1 MANDQWLIA
10 ILLLLSSVPAKKA
23 TPQQCLIKFII
34 AFGLL
39 FFSLFT
45 PTQSVAQVK
54 EFEKYADK
62 EGVTYVYISKTLLSL
77 ARGGML
83 STPSVPSMKTEKLIP
98 KLSAIQIITSE
109 DDTARKLFR
118 EASKIVSAQ
127 KYELLMQIDD
137 DGDKVKI
144 YFRESSKQSVIIMIS
159 SSDDDETNVL
169 VFSGKFTLKDVQSA
183 LIKPK

>member
-1 MANDQWLIA
+1 MKNEKMKKNIGYN
-10 ILLLLSSVPAKKA
+10 ILRCRLKVLFV
-23 TPQQCLIKFII
+23 
-34 AFGLL
+34 LL
-39 FFSLFT
+39 FTILCSLFT

-77 ARGGML
+77 AREGML

-109 DDTARKLFR
+109 DDAARKLLR
-118 EASKIVSAQ
+118 ETGKIVSAQ

-137 DGDKVKI
+137 AGDKVKI
-144 YFRESSKQSVIIMIS
+144 YFRESGKQSVIIMIS

>member
-1 MANDQWLIA
+1 MKNEKMKKNIGYNILRCRLKVLFVLVFA
-10 ILLLLSSVPAKKA
+10 IL
-23 TPQQCLIKFII
+23 C
-34 AFGLL
+34 
-39 FFSLFT
+39 SLFT

-62 EGVTYVYISKTLLSL
+62 EGVTYVYISRTLLSL

-83 STPSVPSMKTEKLIP
+83 STPSVPSMKTDEILP
-98 KLSAIQIITSE
+98 KLSAIQIIKSE
-109 DDTARKLFR
+109 DNAARKLLR
-118 EASKIVSAQ
+118 EASKIVSTQ

-137 DGDKVKI
+137 DGNKVKI
-144 YFRESSKQSVIIMIS
+144 YFRESGKQSVIIMIS